1 MSFSDSELL
10 VSAVSLKKVLIK
22 KILKHQMDPS
32 FSKITTKTF
41 DSMVYYTVWSP
52 TGDGR
57 RDARDGRRE
66 TGNWRGFS
74 DVISENLAVFGCW
87 KN

>member
-22 KILKHQMDPS
+22 FFLKHQMDPS

-52 TGDGR
+52 TGDR
-57 RDARDGRRE
+57 RRE
-66 TGNWRGFS
+66 TGCERWETGNRKLER
-74 DVISENLAVFGCW
+74 VL
-87 KN
+87 